1 MLLIKVGGGE
11 FINWEGICQDVAS
24 LAQTKQIILVHGANV
39 LRDKISA
46 RMSVPVRTVVSPS
59 GFTSVYT
66 DSEALDIFIM
76 SYAGLANKKIV
87 GMMQK
92 HGVNAI
98 GLSGVDGKL
107 WRAKRKQ
114 NILIKEGGKTK
125 LLRNNFTGRV
135 EEINTDL
142 LNLLLD
148 HGYLPILCAPA
159 ISYENVIVNTDNDG
173 AIAVMAKALNCK
185 IMVSLFEAPGLLEDP
200 ENENTLITHIDREKI
215 GDYITFAKDRMKK
228 KILGAEK
235 AIEGG
240 VEIIYWGDGRVSSP
254 ILNVMNGNGTV
265 IS

>member
-1 MLLIKVGGGE
+1 
-11 FINWEGICQDVAS
+11 
-24 LAQTKQIILVHGANV
+24 
-39 LRDKISA
+39 
-46 RMSVPVRTVVSPS
+46 
-59 GFTSVYT
+59 
-66 DSEALDIFIM
+66 
-76 SYAGLANKKIV
+76 
-87 GMMQK
+87 
-92 HGVNAI
+92 
-98 GLSGVDGKL
+98 
-107 WRAKRKQ
+107 
-114 NILIKEGGKTK
+114 
-125 LLRNNFTGRV
+125 
-135 EEINTDL
+135 
-142 LNLLLD
+142 
-148 HGYLPILCAPA
+148 
-159 ISYENVIVNTDNDG
+159 VNTDNDG